1 MSRAM
6 TIQTKTGTRAPTAT
20 ASLPGT
26 DGDLIAVDR
35 NRTSATVSMTTLATA
50 GPRDMT
56 IHCATASLAGT
67 ATPGGMAT
75 PARTAGLA
83 GMVSP
88 LGTVSLASMV
98 SLLGTVSLASTV
110 SLLGTVSLAITPGPT
125 AMPTP
130 AVTPGLAGSLSQ
142 AVTPSLAATGS
153 RAVSTT
159 AGTAKAGTAAAPAG
173 ALTEPELTGG
183 PADTGTPTHTS
194 STAIPGPL
202 TRAVTGSA
210 APAQARRRAGHSSPT
225 RGSTT
230 RTCPVSRA
238 AGHSI
243 APIPGRSAD
252 PTLRVSARTPGMT
265 DRAHWIRTSK
275 VLAAADG
282 RRGCHLPIRGQ
293 AGPAKT
299 TRWPSPTQQGPT
311 AMGDGGT
318 NHHPTTGR
326 RTRTAGSFRAVSA
339 RAMNRQAH
347 AAARAGGRYACASAA
362 DCAAG
367 RRSRSR
373 SFSSR

>member
-26 DGDLIAVDR
+26 DGDLITVDR

-75 PARTAGLA
+75 TARRARLA
-83 GMVSP
+83 VMASP

-98 SLLGTVSLASTV
+98 SLLGTVSLASMV

-159 AGTAKAGTAAAPAG
+159 ARTAKAGTAAAPAR
-173 ALTEPELTGG
+173 ALTEPELTGE

-210 APAQARRRAGHSSPT
+210 ARAQARRRAGHSSPT
-225 RGSTT
+225 RGRTA
-230 RTCPVSRA
+230 RTCPTRRA

-243 APIPGRSAD
+243 APIPGRSAT
-252 PTLRVSARTPGMT
+252 PTMRVSARGLGTRN
-265 DRAHWIRTSK
+265 RAHWILTSE
-275 VLAAADG
+275 VLAAGDG
-282 RRGCHLPIRGQ
+282 RRGCQVPARGQ
-293 AGPAKT
+293 SGT
-299 TRWPSPTQQGPT
+299 TKMARWPSPT
-311 AMGDGGT
+311 
-318 NHHPTTGR
+318 R
-326 RTRTAGSFRAVSA
+326 
-339 RAMNRQAH
+339 
-347 AAARAGGRYACASAA
+347 
-362 DCAAG
+362 
-367 RRSRSR
+367 
-373 SFSSR
+373 